1 MGDCIMAFWNAPLD
15 DADHALHAVEA
26 AEAMLAAMPEVN
38 RAIEARLPYRADGA
52 HVRIG
57 IGINSGECVIGNM
70 GSAKRFDYSVLG
82 DAVNIAARLESLCK
96 TYDVPVIIGNGTVER
111 IGKGLAFHQLDEIAV
126 RGRSETQAIF
136 TLG

>member
-1 MGDCIMAFWNAPLD
+1 
-15 DADHALHAVEA
+15 
-26 AEAMLAAMPEVN
+26 
-38 RAIEARLPYRADGA
+38 
-52 HVRIG
+52 
-57 IGINSGECVIGNM
+57 VIGNM

-96 TYDVPVIIGNGTVER
+96 TYDVPVIIGNDTVER
-111 IGKGLAFHQLDEIAV
+111 IGKDLAFRQLDEIAV